1 MLKLMI
7 ADDER
12 VIRETIST
20 IIDWKQ
26 YDIELVGLCKNGL
39 EAYDAIL
46 DESPD
51 IVLTDIRMPGM
62 DAMELLEKCA
72 ELDFPPHFIL
82 LSGYGEFEY
91 AKKAMK
97 YGVRHYLLKPCNK
110 NQILESIQDVART
123 CLQETVKQHLEQDS
137 FRIANNM
144 VHNAMFG
151 ILNDA
156 LYQNHSYED
165 IFRAYEPFLDFHF
178 SHYQL
183 VYVYYLEETC
193 LRSFLSDLKIW
204 WEQHMP
210 FTTLHGVYTRNTLI
224 LFAKDCGEQNPVF
237 QEFLEFLSSL
247 SVSGQTACQEIQ
259 TASFPDLAQL
269 LPVILNK
276 VRRYN
281 MICYIHNF
289 HVIATCNYGLLSAE
303 LECLASQLFGNNNQ
317 ELAPLLETINNVQ
330 DLQFLKQSVSS
341 LLLKLGS
348 SNLGYTAA
356 DLTDFLM
363 EINQEKSLDNLKK
376 KVCQYFVNMKK
387 NHDHQGSQPVSAM
400 VLRIFQYV
408 EEHISSPNL
417 TLKSIAEQYL
427 FMNTDYVSRKFQ
439 KETGEKF
446 SSYLTS
452 VRIRKAKEYLASSD
466 AGKIQNVACMV
477 GCGNN
482 PQYFSQLFRKQT
494 GMTPSAYVAKLHN
507 TGT

>member
-1 MLKLMI
+1 
-7 ADDER
+7 
-12 VIRETIST
+12 
-20 IIDWKQ
+20 
-26 YDIELVGLCKNGL
+26 
-39 EAYDAIL
+39 
-46 DESPD
+46 
-51 IVLTDIRMPGM
+51 
-62 DAMELLEKCA
+62 
-72 ELDFPPHFIL
+72 
-82 LSGYGEFEY
+82 
-91 AKKAMK
+91 MK

-123 CLQETVKQHLEQDS
+123 CLQETGKQHLEQDS
-137 FRIANNM
+137 FRIANDM

-183 VYVYYLEETC
+183 VYIYYLEETC

-247 SVSGQTACQEIQ
+247 SVSGQTARQEIQ

-376 KVCQYFVNMKK
+376 KVCQYF
-387 NHDHQGSQPVSAM
+387 
-400 VLRIFQYV
+400 
-408 EEHISSPNL
+408 
-417 TLKSIAEQYL
+417 
-427 FMNTDYVSRKFQ
+427 
-439 KETGEKF
+439 
-446 SSYLTS
+446 
-452 VRIRKAKEYLASSD
+452 
-466 AGKIQNVACMV
+466 
-477 GCGNN
+477 
-482 PQYFSQLFRKQT
+482 SQLFRKQT

>member
-1 MLKLMI
+1 MVRFCLNSIGRKRYFGQTDILLVASEKYRQLPYKNI
-7 ADDER
+7 LRVRGNDER
-12 VIRETIST
+12 FTR
-20 IIDWKQ
+20 
-26 YDIELVGLCKNGL
+26 
-39 EAYDAIL
+39 
-46 DESPD
+46 
-51 IVLTDIRMPGM
+51 
-62 DAMELLEKCA
+62 LLPPPEGSG
-72 ELDFPPHFIL
+72 FPPMANERIL
-82 LSGYGEFEY
+82 F
-91 AKKAMK
+91 MK

-137 FRIANNM
+137 FRIANDM

-247 SVSGQTACQEIQ
+247 SVSGQTAYQEIQ

-269 LPVILNK
+269 LPVILDK

-281 MICYIHNF
+281 MICYIHSF
-289 HVIATCNYGLLSAE
+289 HVIATCNYSLLSAE
-303 LECLASQLFGNNNQ
+303 LERLASQLFGDNNQ

-348 SNLGYTAA
+348 SNLGFTAA

-376 KVCQYFVNMKK
+376 KVCQYF
-387 NHDHQGSQPVSAM
+387 
-400 VLRIFQYV
+400 
-408 EEHISSPNL
+408 
-417 TLKSIAEQYL
+417 
-427 FMNTDYVSRKFQ
+427 
-439 KETGEKF
+439 
-446 SSYLTS
+446 
-452 VRIRKAKEYLASSD
+452 
-466 AGKIQNVACMV
+466 
-477 GCGNN
+477 
-482 PQYFSQLFRKQT
+482 SQLFRKQT

>member
-1 MLKLMI
+1 
-7 ADDER
+7 
-12 VIRETIST
+12 
-20 IIDWKQ
+20 
-26 YDIELVGLCKNGL
+26 
-39 EAYDAIL
+39 
-46 DESPD
+46 
-51 IVLTDIRMPGM
+51 
-62 DAMELLEKCA
+62 
-72 ELDFPPHFIL
+72 
-82 LSGYGEFEY
+82 
-91 AKKAMK
+91 
-97 YGVRHYLLKPCNK
+97 
-110 NQILESIQDVART
+110 
-123 CLQETVKQHLEQDS
+123 
-137 FRIANNM
+137 
-144 VHNAMFG
+144 
-151 ILNDA
+151 
-156 LYQNHSYED
+156 
-165 IFRAYEPFLDFHF
+165 
-178 SHYQL
+178 
-183 VYVYYLEETC
+183 
-193 LRSFLSDLKIW
+193 
-204 WEQHMP
+204 
-210 FTTLHGVYTRNTLI
+210 
-224 LFAKDCGEQNPVF
+224 
-237 QEFLEFLSSL
+237 
-247 SVSGQTACQEIQ
+247 
-259 TASFPDLAQL
+259 
-269 LPVILNK
+269 
-276 VRRYN
+276 
-281 MICYIHNF
+281 MICYIHSF

-303 LECLASQLFGNNNQ
+303 LERLASQLFDDNNQ

-341 LLLKLGS
+341 LLLKLGP
-348 SNLGYTAA
+348 SNLGFTAA

-387 NHDHQGSQPVSAM
+387 NHEHQGSQPVSAM

-507 TGT
+507 AGT

>member
-1 MLKLMI
+1 MPERGNMAQEYYDPWSNTKTKHGLD
-7 ADDER
+7 ADLVISALQKCIRRGDEATAMR
-12 VIRETIST
+12 MAYELYVTSTFHEEKMWNRLLVIPIE
-20 IIDWKQ
+20 
-26 YDIELVGLCKNGL
+26 DIGFGDPMAAVIVKNLNDLRKEFAYGDGDRSIFFLYAIRYLCKCKKERSTDHIKNIIMRESEKGQVP
-39 EAYDAIL
+39 EIPDYAI
-46 DESPD
+46 D
-51 IVLTDIRMPGM
+51 
-62 DAMELLEKCA
+62 
-72 ELDFPPHFIL
+72 
-82 LSGYGEFEY
+82 
-91 AKKAMK
+91 
-97 YGVRHYLLKPCNK
+97 
-110 NQILESIQDVART
+110 
-123 CLQETVKQHLEQDS
+123 
-137 FRIANNM
+137 
-144 VHNAMFG
+144 
-151 ILNDA
+151 
-156 LYQNHSYED
+156 
-165 IFRAYEPFLDFHF
+165 
-178 SHYQL
+178 
-183 VYVYYLEETC
+183 
-193 LRSFLSDLKIW
+193 
-204 WEQHMP
+204 MP

-224 LFAKDCGEQNPVF
+224 LFARDCGEQDPVF
-237 QEFLEFLSSL
+237 QEFLKFLSSL
-247 SVSGQTACQEIQ
+247 SISGQTAHQEIQ

-269 LPVILNK
+269 LPVILDK

-289 HVIATCNYGLLSAE
+289 HVIATCNYSLLSAE
-303 LECLASQLFGNNNQ
+303 LERLASQLFGDSDQ

-348 SNLGYTAA
+348 SNLGFTAA

-363 EINQEKSLDNLKK
+363 EINQEKSLDHLKK
-376 KVCQYFVNMKK
+376 KVCQYFLNMKK
-387 NHDHQGSQPVSAM
+387 NHEHQGSQPVSAM

-417 TLKSIAEQYL
+417 TLKSIAEQHL

-507 TGT
+507 AGT

>member
-1 MLKLMI
+1 MLKMII

-39 EAYDAIL
+39 EAYDMIL

-62 DAMELLEKCA
+62 DAMELLEKCS
-72 ELDFPPHFIL
+72 ELDFCPHFIL
-82 LSGYGEFEY
+82 LSGFGEFEY
-91 AKKAMK
+91 AKTAMK

-110 NQILESIQDVART
+110 NQILESIQDVANA
-123 CLQETVKQHLEQDS
+123 CLQETGKQHLEQDS
-137 FRIANNM
+137 FRIANDM
-144 VHNAMFG
+144 AHNTMFG

-165 IFRAYEPFLDFHF
+165 TFQTYEPFLDFHF

-183 VYVYYLEETC
+183 VYVYYLEENC
-193 LRSFLSDLKIW
+193 LRSYLSTLKAW
-204 WEQHMP
+204 WEEHMP
-210 FTTLHGVYTRNTLI
+210 TSTLHGIYTRNTLI
-224 LFAKDCGEQNPVF
+224 LFLKDYGENDPIF
-237 QEFLEFLSSL
+237 QEFLGFLSDL
-247 SVSGQTACQEIQ
+247 ALPGQTTRQDVQ
-259 TASFPDLAQL
+259 TASYASLSHL
-269 LPVILNK
+269 LPVVLDK

-281 MICYIHNF
+281 MIYYIHNF
-289 HVIATCNYGLLSAE
+289 HVIATCNYGRLSSE
-303 LECLASQLFGNNNQ
+303 LEQLCTLMLRG
-317 ELAPLLETINNVQ
+317 ELPDLAPLLETVNNVQ

-341 LLLKLGS
+341 LLLKLCSANQGF
-348 SNLGYTAA
+348 TAV

-363 EINQEKSLDNLKK
+363 DINQEQSLERLKEK
-376 KVCQYFVNMKK
+376 ICQYFLKMQK
-387 NHDHQGSQPVSAM
+387 NHEHQGNQPVSAM
-400 VLRIFQYV
+400 VLQIFQYV

-417 TLKSIAEQYL
+417 TLKSIADQHL

-439 KETGEKF
+439 KETGQKF

-466 AGKIQNVACMV
+466 SGKIQNVACMV

-494 GMTPSAYVAKLHN
+494 GMTPSAYVAKLH
-507 TGT
+507 GSSS